1 MQKIFKFLRSVVF
14 GIFVACNATVASI
27 AVWNHSLSQS
37 LSQSQ
42 IDVYLAFV
50 GCLGLVLIFPLIF
63 LELACK
69 DSVTG
74 RIWFECLWVFIFWM
88 LYLAGATAVTI
99 IAPAHLCEISDD
111 ECTSLRVITALAW
124 ITAVILLS
132 YLLLLFVL
140 SLVHSKYDPRI
151 WQRHSR
157 KSPWSSQQTLSSAP
171 ASPSRPHFPKKSP
184 SIVAPKPRRAVP
196 PVIYAYRSG
205 LGSEYE
211 IEHYRPPTP
220 VTRPEPVLGVAPPLT
235 RIEGNFQAA
244 NNTYPSLYPQYMH
257 STFTTLRPSQHE
269 QHIRDPPSPPPLGD
283 WPRLN
288 VVMEPVRYKKKNPG
302 LVLNPMDADDI
313 STPGPQSMTHP
324 DGEFGGG
331 PV

>member
-1 MQKIFKFLRSVVF
+1 MHIIASDNGARLDHCCYM
-14 GIFVACNATVASI
+14 FVIESR
-27 AVWNHSLSQS
+27 
-37 LSQSQ
+37 
-42 IDVYLAFV
+42 VYLLKLKHSIV
-50 GCLGLVLIFPLIF
+50 
-63 LELACK
+63 
-69 DSVTG
+69 
-74 RIWFECLWVFIFWM
+74 
-88 LYLAGATAVTI
+88 
-99 IAPAHLCEISDD
+99 
-111 ECTSLRVITALAW
+111 
-124 ITAVILLS
+124 LS